1 MAGGPRRRQLRVA
14 ERPARALRAG
24 GGDGR
29 GPAVGPLAERPPGG
43 VGLPAGRSHPHAH
56 RGQRPPGRGGG
67 EVIAAAALALL
78 LQGAQPSTPPSDT
91 AAAAVARARALVD
104 EGKPLVAI
112 ETLQPFR
119 AAGDADVELAAGVAH
134 YHAGDAVRAVDALR
148 PIVARLPAGS
158 LARREAVQV
167 LGLANYLAGRIADA
181 IPYLEQTREVA
192 PGNTELAYALG
203 MAYIHT
209 RQPEKARA
217 TWSAAFGVG
226 ADTPAAHVLNAQMM
240 VRAELDEMAEAEL
253 KLALA
258 KDARLPHANFLLG
271 QTALFRGRLDD
282 AIALLKKEL
291 DVNPASAMAFYR
303 LGDAYVR
310 QQQWDPA
317 VAALQKSVWLN
328 PFFSGPY
335 ILLGQA
341 YQKKGDLAAAEGMLR
356 RAADYDPNNK
366 AAHYLLGQLLRQT
379 GRLDEARRELEIA
392 AKLPGMSE
400 R

>member
-1 MAGGPRRRQLRVA
+1 MI
-14 ERPARALRAG
+14 AL
-24 GGDGR
+24 
-29 GPAVGPLAERPPGG
+29 V
-43 VGLPAGRSHPHAH
+43 
-56 RGQRPPGRGGG
+56 
-67 EVIAAAALALL
+67 LALL
-78 LQGAQPSTPPSDT
+78 LQQPPPSAPPQD
-91 AAAAVARARALVD
+91 AAAAVARARALID
-104 EGKPLVAI
+104 EGKPLVAV
-112 ETLQPFR
+112 ESLQPFR
-119 AAGDADVELAAGVAH
+119 AAGDPDVELAAGVAY
-134 YHAGDAVRAVDALR
+134 YHAGDAVRAVEALA
-148 PIVARLPAGS
+148 PVVSRLPAGS
-158 LARREAVQV
+158 LGRREAVQV
-167 LGLANYLAGRIADA
+167 LGLANYLAGRIGDA
-181 IPYLEQTREVA
+181 IPYLEQTRAFA

-203 MAYIHT
+203 MAYIQT
-209 RQPEKARA
+209 RQPARA
-217 TWSAAFGVG
+217 RETWSAAFGVG
-226 ADTPAAHVLNAQMM
+226 ADTAAAHVLNAQMM

-258 KDARLPHANFLLG
+258 KDPRLPHANFLLG

-282 AIALLKKEL
+282 AVALLKKEL

-317 VAALQKSVWLN
+317 IAALQKSVWLN

-341 YQKKGDLAAAEGMLR
+341 YSKKGDLAAAEGMLR

-379 GRLDEARRELEIA
+379 GRLDEARRELETA

>member
-1 MAGGPRRRQLRVA
+1 MT
-14 ERPARALRAG
+14 
-24 GGDGR
+24 
-29 GPAVGPLAERPPGG
+29 
-43 VGLPAGRSHPHAH
+43 
-56 RGQRPPGRGGG
+56 
-67 EVIAAAALALL
+67 AALAVALL
-78 LQGAQPSTPPSDT
+78 LQQAPPD
-91 AAAAVARARALVD
+91 AAAAVARARALID
-104 EGKPLVAI
+104 EGKPLVAV
-112 ETLQPFR
+112 EALQPFR
-119 AAGDADVELAAGVAH
+119 AAGDPQVELLAGVAY
-134 YHAGDAVRAVDALR
+134 YHAGEPARAVDTLA
-148 PIVARLPAGS
+148 PVVSRLPAGS

-167 LGLANYLAGRIADA
+167 LGLAGYLAGRIAEA
-181 IPYLEQTREVA
+181 IPYLEQTRA
-192 PGNTELAYALG
+192 FTPGNTELAYALG
-203 MAYIHT
+203 MAYIQT
-209 RQPEKARA
+209 RQPAKAREV
-217 TWSAAFGVG
+217 WSAAFGVA

-258 KDARLPHANFLLG
+258 KDPRLPHANFLLG

-282 AIALLKKEL
+282 AVALLKKEL
-291 DVNPASAMAFYR
+291 EVNPASAMALYR

-310 QQQWDPA
+310 QLQWDPA

-341 YQKKGDLAAAEGMLR
+341 YQKKGDLAAAEGMFR

-379 GRLDEARRELEIA
+379 GRLEEAKRELEIA
-392 AKLPGMSE
+392 ARLPGLSE